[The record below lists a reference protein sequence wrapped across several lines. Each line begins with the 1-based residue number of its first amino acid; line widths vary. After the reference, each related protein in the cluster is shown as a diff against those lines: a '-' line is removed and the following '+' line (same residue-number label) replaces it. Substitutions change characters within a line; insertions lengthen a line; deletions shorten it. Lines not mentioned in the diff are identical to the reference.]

1 MRSEF
6 AANMAL
12 QDESEYRARSKGKP
26 SRDWKQAREQ
36 KRQGGYMAHM
46 AICMIAI
53 LSAIVIIWK

>member
-12 QDESEYRARSKGKP
+12 QDHSERRQRQGKP
-26 SRDWKQAREQ
+26 MRDWKQAREQ
-36 KRQGGYMAHM
+36 KRQGGYMVPM

-53 LSAIVIIWK
+53 LSAIVIAWK